1 MIKLQEERY
10 QMEDWMRYN
19 VVAMLYYLKLNKMK
33 TYHKIRHN
41 IQQSTLSVMTM
52 YYEVPGSFL
61 SKTMV

>member
-1 MIKLQEERY
+1 
-10 QMEDWMRYN
+10 MEDWMRYN

-61 SKTMV
+61 RKTMV